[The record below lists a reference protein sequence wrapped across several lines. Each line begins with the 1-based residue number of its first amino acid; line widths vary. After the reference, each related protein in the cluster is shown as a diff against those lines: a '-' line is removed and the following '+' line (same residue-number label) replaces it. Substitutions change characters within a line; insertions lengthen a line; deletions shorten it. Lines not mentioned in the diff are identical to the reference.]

1 MISPR
6 YHRPT
11 DFDGLISVIQ
21 YEGAS
26 WMFYLPPKQNEFSLW
41 GTCSNHCLEA
51 AGNDNN
57 ITLFAG
63 MAHGH
68 KYLKSLTLSKVTKDA
83 NGNVATVKKVFG
95 EDNYDRMYQGKTAKN
110 YRLG

>member
-1 MISPR
+1 
-6 YHRPT
+6 
-11 DFDGLISVIQ
+11 
-21 YEGAS
+21 
-26 WMFYLPPKQNEFSLW
+26 MFYLPPKQKEFSLW

-68 KYLKSLTLSKVTKDA
+68 KYLKSLTLSKVTKNDK
-83 NGNVATVKKVFG
+83 GEVAAVEQVFG
-95 EDNYDRMYQGKTAKN
+95 ENNYDRMYQGKTAKN
-110 YRLG
+110 TGFGDVKVKNAKKKIYSHNF